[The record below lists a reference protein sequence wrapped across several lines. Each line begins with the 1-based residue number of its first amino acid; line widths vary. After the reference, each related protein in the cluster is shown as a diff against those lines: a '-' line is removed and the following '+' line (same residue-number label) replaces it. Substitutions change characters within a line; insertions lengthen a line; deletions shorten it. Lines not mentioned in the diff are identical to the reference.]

1 MFCLF
6 RVQWNLFTW
15 LTKFNWYYL
24 KMESHQETAAAIV
37 TLLLVKKEEKD
48 RPGESLDG
56 DDN

>member
-1 MFCLF
+1 
-6 RVQWNLFTW
+6 
-15 LTKFNWYYL
+15 
-24 KMESHQETAAAIV
+24 MESHQETAAAIV